1 MIRRS
6 IFLACCALWPLT
18 IRGQNKAAAAT
29 PRAVRDVFQPVCAA
43 AGFAVTL
50 RLAPVSGTLVTVYV
64 NGLLYLEG
72 GGGLWDPGDYSV
84 VGRMVT
90 FKNKLGDRPLIQC
103 FYTAS

>member
-1 MIRRS
+1 MLRR
-6 IFLACCALWPLT
+6 FALLACALWPLT
-18 IRGQNKAAAAT
+18 LRAQNKAAAGT
-29 PRAVRDVFQPVCAA
+29 PRAVRDVFQPVSAA

-72 GGGLWDPGDYSV
+72 GGGLWDPGDYTV

-90 FKNKLGDRPLIQC
+90 FKNELGDLPLIQC